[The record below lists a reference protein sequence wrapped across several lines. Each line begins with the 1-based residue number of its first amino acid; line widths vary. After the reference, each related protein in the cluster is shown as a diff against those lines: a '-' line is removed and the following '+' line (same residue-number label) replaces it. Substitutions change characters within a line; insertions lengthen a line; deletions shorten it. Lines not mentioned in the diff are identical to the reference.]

1 MEYVYAL
8 EEVLGTKAIIEY
20 LPMQPGDVEA
30 TFADTSLLES
40 YIGFKPKTK
49 IKDGIK
55 KFIEWYKVF
64 YQIK

>member
-8 EEVLGTKAIIEY
+8 EEVLGTKANIEY

-40 YIGFKPKTK
+40 YIGFKPKTN

-55 KFIEWYKVF
+55 KFIEWLSL
-64 YQIK
+64 IHI